1 MIRKIS
7 GEHNPLP
14 IKHFITKNSKI
25 TEKKAIANKLAEIF
39 SDNSSS
45 KHYSKQF
52 QSIKKKQRKIQN
64 KSKLK
69 KSRSIQ

>member
-7 GEHNPLP
+7 GKHNPLP
-14 IKHFITKNSKI
+14 IKHLITKNSKI
-25 TEKKAIANKLAEIF
+25 TEKKAIANKLAEMF

-52 QSIKKKQRKIQN
+52 QNIKNN
-64 KSKLK
+64 KEKYQINLN
-69 KSRSIQ
+69 